1 MRKPFIA
8 LAGTTAL
15 MLGSAVSVKAI
26 PLSPGASSQDQSPIE
41 EIGCVTAGDNC
52 PYGYRIERHGGK
64 GWSCEPCGDQKQGSR
79 YRDWNDRYSEPRRYY
94 RGYGD
99 YQPRRYYRDYGDYG
113 PRQYQEYDER
123 YYQPRYYRD
132 Y

>member
-1 MRKPFIA
+1 MHKPLIA
-8 LAGTTAL
+8 LAGTAAL

-41 EIGCVTAGDNC
+41 EIGCVRAGDNC

-123 YYQPRYYRD
+123 YYQPRYYRN